1 MTVLAISKGF
11 FKTLSSRRSHCRSLP
26 DFPRRFGFSRVRRS
40 HLQALQ
46 AFRKGNR
53 HSQIHHFAS
62 FHQRW
67 GCAAK
72 AHRLDVGA
80 TSLASFV
87 NFRTRGR
94 GPTRG
99 LNDRIAARVRRKLSA
114 CSPHKNAATFGSICA
129 ELPAGQQHATLGL
142 LFCLLSADDEWIC
155 DYIRRDH
162 ANKLPAVDHRQ
173 SQ

>member
-114 CSPHKNAATFGSICA
+114 CSPHKNAATFAIESPREFDANCRLALRIRTPPRSGR
-129 ELPAGQQHATLGL
+129 
-142 LFCLLSADDEWIC
+142 SAPN
-155 DYIRRDH
+155 YRR
-162 ANKLPAVDHRQ
+162 ASNTPR
-173 SQ
+173 